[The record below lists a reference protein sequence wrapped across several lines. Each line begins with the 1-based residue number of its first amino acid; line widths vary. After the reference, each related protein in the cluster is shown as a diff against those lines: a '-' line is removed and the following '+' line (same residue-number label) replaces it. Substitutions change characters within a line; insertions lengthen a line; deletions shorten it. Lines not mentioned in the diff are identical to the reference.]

1 MRRTGP
7 GYCSRMTQ
15 HRLPRRRAVLA
26 AVLPSAVLLVP
37 TAAHAQT
44 PAPPVPPAPA
54 PAPVET
60 TLKLTTEKA
69 RSGEALKGEKWR
81 ALAVTDQF
89 VPGTKVRVQFKASK
103 RSTTRTVT
111 LKQQKDGEK
120 GYVRIVVPS
129 KVSKSSRVVV
139 RASIKAGQP
148 IAPVTAKTKVV
159 LQATPSVK
167 GGDRGLAVRMLQE
180 MLDEKGYVVG
190 RKGVYDARTQ
200 RAVLAFRKVTRRA
213 KNTSADSTVFKAL
226 RRGEGTFKVRFPS
239 HGRHVEGDV
248 DRQVLALIDKGK
260 AVRIYHTSPGAP
272 ATPTIRGSFKV
283 YRKDPGT
290 NAKGMYKS
298 AYFIRGYAVHG
309 YPSVPTYNASH
320 GCFRVPMSD
329 AASIYDWIQMGM
341 PVDTY

>member
-1 MRRTGP
+1 M
-7 GYCSRMTQ
+7 
-15 HRLPRRRAVLA
+15 LP
-26 AVLPSAVLLVP
+26 AVLLVP
-37 TAAHAQT
+37 TAAHAQA
-44 PAPPVPPAPA
+44 PAAPAPAPA
-54 PAPVET
+54 PAPVKT
-60 TLKLTTEKA
+60 KLSLVTEKA
-69 RSGEALKGEKWR
+69 RSGEVLRGEKWR
-81 ALAVTDQF
+81 ALVVADQY
-89 VPGTKVRVQFKASK
+89 VAGTKVKVTFKAAK
-103 RSTTRTVT
+103 RTVTRTVT
-111 LKQQKDGEK
+111 LRPQKDGTK
-120 GYVRIVVPS
+120 GYVRVALPS
-129 KVSKSSRVVV
+129 KVAKGSRVVV
-139 RASIKAGQP
+139 RASVPKGQP
-148 IAPVTAKTKVV
+148 TAVTAGRTKVV
-159 LQATPSVK
+159 LQATPNVSS
-167 GGDRGLAVRMLQE
+167 GERGLAVRMLQE
-180 MLDEKGYVVG
+180 MLAAKGYVIG
-190 RKGVYDARTQ
+190 QKGVYDARTQ

-320 GCFRVPMSD
+320 GCFRVPMAD
-329 AASIYDWIQMGM
+329 AASIYNWISMGM